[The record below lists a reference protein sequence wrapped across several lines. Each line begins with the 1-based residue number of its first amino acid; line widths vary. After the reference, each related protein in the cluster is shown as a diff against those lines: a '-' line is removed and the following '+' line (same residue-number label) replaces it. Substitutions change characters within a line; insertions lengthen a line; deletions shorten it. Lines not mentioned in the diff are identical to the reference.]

1 MVFDSLFGGRKRR
14 SNKSSKRSAGRKLR
28 KSAKRRSSK
37 RVRGGALVGSPYSAG
52 APPAEE
58 EAFGGMLPEN
68 FEGMKAGEAEAFEAG
83 AQAGAAAEAA
93 MQEEPQLGGGR
104 RRSRKGRKSMD
115 PGMGAAAALLAANIA
130 YGKGR
135 KSRKQRKSRK
145 NRTSRR
151 R

>member
-52 APPAEE
+52 APAAE

-83 AQAGAAAEAA
+83 AEAGAAAEAA
-93 MQEEPQLGGGR
+93 MQEAPVLGGGR